1 MPILNDLLAALGS
14 PIAGRSDL
22 PDPPPP
28 EPMALLHAWLED
40 ATKSGKYADP
50 NAMTLATCTRD
61 GIPSARIVL
70 CKAIEPAPPAPSSAS
85 PAASRDPATSTPS
98 APSAS
103 PADAPTMAVPHTAG
117 PPALVFFT
125 NYQSPKARDLLDN
138 PRVACVFHW
147 PHAQRQARITG
158 EVVKVSDAESDEYFR
173 SRHPLSRIGA
183 WASKQS
189 QPLQSRN
196 ELIAEAV
203 RIAGKMTAG
212 SVGGAMENVG
222 RAVEDALRSVA
233 RAVGVSS
240 STPSSP
246 HDAGAANRSVST
258 PSSMPSAPSPAVTS
272 PSATPSDL
280 FTRPPWW
287 GGFRVLI
294 RSVEL
299 WSARE
304 GRLHDRFNWE
314 LTTSIGVAPP
324 SWHVAR
330 LSP

>member
-1 MPILNDLLAALGS
+1 
-14 PIAGRSDL
+14 
-22 PDPPPP
+22 
-28 EPMALLHAWLED
+28 MALLHAWLDD
-40 ATKSGKYADP
+40 AAKSGKYADP

-61 GIPSARIVL
+61 GVPSARIVL
-70 CKAIEPAPPAPSSAS
+70 CKAIEPALAASQSAPAAPSREPAPPPHPTPTATAATQS
-85 PAASRDPATSTPS
+85 AASSDTPA
-98 APSAS
+98 
-103 PADAPTMAVPHTAG
+103 MAVPHTTG
-117 PPALVFFT
+117 LPALVFFT
-125 NYQSPKARDLLDN
+125 NYQSPKARDILDN

-158 EVVKVSDAESDEYFR
+158 EVVKVGDAESDEYFR

-196 ELIAEAV
+196 ELIAEAM
-203 RIAGKMTAG
+203 RIAGRMTAG

-240 STPSSP
+240 STPPTPPTPSGANAAPSAGSP
-246 HDAGAANRSVST
+246 AGPST
-258 PSSMPSAPSPAVTS
+258 PVTR
-272 PSATPSDL
+272 SDL
-280 FTRPPWW
+280 LSRPPWW
-287 GGFRVLI
+287 GGFRIHI

-304 GRLHDRFNWE
+304 GRLHDRFRWE
-314 LTTSIGVAPP
+314 LTSPVGLASP
-324 SWHVAR
+324 SWRVAR